1 MDFTI
6 TRIPKIISIEGNI
19 GAGKTTFVQELKKR
33 YENSRE
39 IIFLTE
45 PVDIWEKIKDENNKT
60 ILERFYENPKEYSFS
75 FQIMAYVTRLN
86 LLTKTIV
93 NNPMCKLIITERS
106 LDADKNVFAKMLYDD
121 KLIDNLNYNIYLEF
135 YNTYKEKYKTSG
147 IIFINAD
154 AEICYERVNKRNRTG
169 EESVTLDYL
178 TKCEKYHYSWLYTSK
193 DLLNL
198 NTNQDA
204 NYKNVND
211 PGLEWINKSTNYINN
226 ILNAEDTARWI

>member
-1 MDFTI
+1 M
-6 TRIPKIISIEGNI
+6 
-19 GAGKTTFVQELKKR
+19 
-33 YENSRE
+33 
-39 IIFLTE
+39 
-45 PVDIWEKIKDENNKT
+45 
-60 ILERFYENPKEYSFS
+60 
-75 FQIMAYVTRLN
+75 
-86 LLTKTIV
+86 
-93 NNPMCKLIITERS
+93 ITERS

-121 KLIDNLNYNIYLEF
+121 NLIDNLNYNIYLEF

-211 PGLEWINKSTNYINN
+211 PGLEWINQSTNYINK